1 MLKLKI
7 LLSCLMVLLVSSPA
21 IANPVE
27 QAAAPQTQQQADQKP
42 TPADVFREGI
52 YQLQT
57 FMSSDQFNDPKAR
70 DAFLNKQ
77 IQPKFDMQKMAKLV
91 SGKHYQHMSPEQKR
105 VFTEKL
111 GGMFFRGFTQHLVA
125 TSGEQPK
132 IKLLKKRSN
141 KDEQLIDVL
150 ARALY
155 PDGKSTR
162 LVFRFA
168 NSAQGWRVYDV
179 SADGS
184 SAVLYYRQN
193 FKQLAKQLGA
203 EAMLQ

>member
-1 MLKLKI
+1 MRFLI
-7 LLSCLMVLLVSSPA
+7 S
-21 IANPVE
+21 
-27 QAAAPQTQQQADQKP
+27 
-42 TPADVFREGI
+42 R
-52 YQLQT
+52 
-57 FMSSDQFNDPKAR
+57 FNR
-70 DAFLNKQ
+70 N
-77 IQPKFDMQKMAKLV
+77 FDMQKMAKLV
-91 SGKHYQHMSPEQKR
+91 AGKHYQRMSSEQKQ
-105 VFTEKL
+105 VFTTKL
-111 GGMFFRGFTQHLVA
+111 GGMFFRGFTEYLVA

-132 IKLLKKRSN
+132 IRLLKKRIN

-184 SAVLYYRQN
+184 SAVLYYRQH
-193 FKQLAKQLGA
+193 FKQLAKQMGA
-203 EAMLQ
+203 GAMLQ

>member
-1 MLKLKI
+1 MI
-7 LLSCLMVLLVSSPA
+7 LLGSSLA
-21 IANPVE
+21 IANPAQQSQV
-27 QAAAPQTQQQADQKP
+27 QQPQKQTEQKP
-42 TPADVFREGI
+42 TPADIFKEGI
-52 YQLQT
+52 YQLQK
-57 FMSSDQFNDPKAR
+57 FMRSDQMNDEKAR
-70 DAFLNKQ
+70 DAFISQQ
-77 IQPKFDMQKMAKLV
+77 IQPKFDLQKMAKLV
-91 SGKHYQHMSPEQKR
+91 AGKHYRHMSPEQKTT
-105 VFTEKL
+105 FTNKL
-111 GGMFFRGFTQHLVA
+111 GQMFFRGFTDHLVSA
-125 TSGEQPK
+125 SGEQPK
-132 IKLLKKRSN
+132 IRLLKKRIN

-184 SAVLYYRQN
+184 SAVLYYRQH
-193 FKQLAKQLGA
+193 FTQLAKQLGP